1 MKKSELKSLIK
12 EIIIDK
18 NCIAFFISDNKAYIA
33 FANDSLKRGYSHEE
47 IESFYKKI
55 NRPCNHIS
63 TFSSRGAIG
72 RIFCQSKDTIIT
84 FYSYPKNQQQLMEI
98 ILLIKEELK
107 NTTELIIPLSKK
119 LNADINLIEVPKL
132 MIWKN
137 FPEPNAEDESFYEF
151 INVNEYGNWLE
162 KNNLK

>member
-1 MKKSELKSLIK
+1 
-12 EIIIDK
+12 
-18 NCIAFFISDNKAYIA
+18 
-33 FANDSLKRGYSHEE
+33 
-47 IESFYKKI
+47 
-55 NRPCNHIS
+55 
-63 TFSSRGAIG
+63 
-72 RIFCQSKDTIIT
+72 
-84 FYSYPKNQQQLMEI
+84 MEI